1 MHVRKPSDSVVGD
14 GSNVRGE
21 DLGAAEL
28 GVAQASGGPREL
40 AEEDVLRAD
49 AYALLG
55 WLLKSPLTRD
65 DLRRVGAL
73 QGDKSEFGQAMSAL
87 AAAARATTPE
97 AVEEEYFNLFIG
109 VGRGEVVPYT
119 SFYLA
124 GFLLE
129 KPLANVRIDMAQLG
143 IARADGVCEPED
155 HIASLCE
162 IMSGLITGAFGSPAD
177 LATQQR
183 FFDTHMAPWAEKFYE
198 DLEAAKSAAFYM
210 PVGKLGKLF
219 VEIETQAFQMAA

>member
-1 MHVRKPSDSVVGD
+1 MHARKPSDSVVGD

-97 AVEEEYFNLFIG
+97 AVKEEYFNLFIG

-129 KPLANVRIDMAQLG
+129 KPLANVRIDMARLG

-162 IMSGLITGAFGSPAD
+162 IMSGLITGAFDEPAD

>member
-1 MHVRKPSDSVVGD
+1 MRARRPANPVVGD
-14 GSNVRGE
+14 GSNVRGG

-28 GVAQASGGPREL
+28 GVAQASGEPRKL

-55 WLLKSPLTRD
+55 WLLKSPPTRD

-73 QGDKSEFGQAMSAL
+73 QGDKSEFGQTMSAL

-109 VGRGEVVPYT
+109 VGRGEVVPYA

-124 GFLLE
+124 GFLFE
-129 KPLANVRIDMAQLG
+129 KPLAKLRVDMSKLG
-143 IARADGVCEPED
+143 IARADGVREPED
-155 HIASLCE
+155 HIAALCE
-162 IMSGLITGAFGSPAD
+162 IMSGLITGTFGSPAD
-177 LATQQR
+177 LATQQ
-183 FFDTHMAPWAEKFYE
+183 FVFDTHIEPWAARFFE

-210 PVGKLGKLF
+210 PVGTLGKLF
-219 VEIETQAFQMAA
+219 MGIETQAFQMAA